1 MSDYKSEFNVENYLS
16 NLSYINKDFNSLWN
30 EILETV
36 PKLTDKWM
44 PSEAN
49 ESDPLLVLL
58 KELAIFADKNN
69 YNVDKNILER
79 FPATLTQL
87 RSAYNV
93 YDDLGYTPDW
103 YISATT
109 PITINYNN
117 IKENKAFIE
126 VNNFPI
132 ELPLRFKM
140 VSDDKSNTVYTLLQ
154 NFIIEK
160 PATGVEQLTSTTHQ
174 IFAMEGKVNDLTING
189 KTQITTL
196 NLDSQNRLYFTQT
209 NIAQNGIL
217 ISNYS
222 DFSDIAYDE
231 KQNLLISHWHRVDNI
246 NQWPSGNPVYELGIN
261 SVTGSVYI
269 QFPEDIGRLI
279 GDGIYVKYLLSS
291 GEQGNMGK
299 GTISK
304 FLNTLSI
311 NLEVKDSTGTQKTV
325 TIDDEFFTLFNSQV
339 VQNGR
344 NPLDIEDMRKQ
355 FNKVVG
361 IFNTLVTLRDY
372 ENYLYEYQ
380 NNLGEYIV
388 SNIRV
393 SDRFHDL
400 TDSITYKHLNSLG
413 EIEDVTETLEE
424 DDKDLMTPYNL
435 KFYPLYPYDY
445 SGDEKAFNQCFEILG
460 RGSLLD
466 NCKNAVEEAKCISHD
481 IMETSGTPIFIPYD
495 LEGQIFLQNQVS
507 SIEAADILRKVNTQ
521 LYAKLNPRELEWGKM
536 LNYGTVV
543 ETIKSADS
551 RIQYVAL
558 NAIQYG
564 DSDGLVSFTMTPGV
578 EIRNVEAGNKAF
590 TQYKDFAYYYNQT
603 NFEYYPSNDAKIAKI
618 ETRVTLS
625 SQSKAGY
632 TVGPNE
638 TFNILVPNYVTKTTY
653 SNYLYVKANKD
664 VTFAANTILP
674 LLKGTKLEFYET
686 KDATK
691 PVATI
696 ESSTTDPVNL
706 RCNKTVT
713 IGSNLF
719 NMGSSYVIEVLQK
732 DTGTIRSTEAINTD
746 NDTNQIVYVCTNS
759 TELSAKFETG
769 DSLYTLLP
777 GEYLFYTDEYGL
789 ELGVFGEGTTLKAT
803 SAISGGIVVVKSDP
817 ENTQNYKSWTVISSG
832 NIEYTVNNI
841 YSFGEGYILSEV
853 SDEIDS
859 TGSKIELM
867 SRYPNKSIYFAIP
880 KGTLTYS
887 HSTTPKN
894 STSSTIILPEGTQGL
909 LRLALVTS
917 PTQSQL
923 LTSLQEVHLYG
934 PGKDTDG
941 NDIPLKDSSNN
952 AVIIKDTTVQ
962 SNKYL
967 VFAGGFLLLDA
978 VTGEQDLQFIAYTVD
993 KSSREMP
1000 TDDSLVN
1007 IDSWRTAEIKT
1018 PGESPTTSTSAEYT
1032 GEYVIFP
1039 VTLKPITLE
1048 VDPASKIK
1056 IDEGRVRYII
1066 SKAEQDVK
1074 NMKFDNDLKPDSTGK
1089 VQVGTIGLPRVVGNK
1104 GKYISKSGE
1113 SVYVSGLLNSKDY
1126 AIISAGNMG
1135 YSDQYNF
1142 TYIPEKSDIIKDP
1155 TTADSYFLTQHV
1167 CNKYVLPKLNSTA
1180 KLTISSMSIKR
1191 S

>member
-36 PKLTDKWM
+36 PKLTDKWI

-109 PITINYNN
+109 PITINFDNRTDN
-117 IKENKAFIE
+117 GIIFGSEK
-126 VNNFPI
+126 FPATLLPVT
-132 ELPLRFKM
+132 LPLRFKI
-140 VSDDKSNTVYTLLQ
+140 VCDDKSNIVYTLLQ
-154 NFIIEK
+154 DFIVETTS
-160 PATGVEQLTSTTHQ
+160 ATTRQ
-174 IFAMEGKVNDLTING
+174 IFAMEGKINDLTING
-189 KTQITTL
+189 KTQLTSL
-196 NLDSQNRLYFTQT
+196 NLDSQNKLYFTQT

-231 KQNLLISHWHRVDNI
+231 KQNLLISQWQRVDNI
-246 NQWPSGNPVYELGIN
+246 NQWPSGSYVYKLGID

-304 FLNTLSI
+304 FLNTFSDLGNYSI
-311 NLEVKDSTGTQKTV
+311 SNDN
-325 TIDDEFFTLFNSQV
+325 FTLFNSQV

-355 FNKVVG
+355 FNKVIGV
-361 IFNTLVTLRDY
+361 FNTLVTLRDY

-388 SNIRV
+388 SNVRV

-400 TDSITYKHLNSLG
+400 TGSITYKHLNSLG
-413 EIEDVTETLEE
+413 EIEDVTETVTETVE
-424 DDKDLMTPYNL
+424 DDNSTTMTPYNL

-445 SGDEKAFNQCFEILG
+445 SGDKEAFNQCFNTSD
-460 RGSLLD
+460 RSSLLD
-466 NCKNAVEEAKCISHD
+466 NCENAVEEAKCISHD
-481 IMETSGTPIFIPYD
+481 IIGISGTPIFIPYD

-536 LNYGTVV
+536 LNYSTVV

-558 NAIQYG
+558 NAIQY
-564 DSDGLVSFTMTPGV
+564 DEPISPTMTPSV

-603 NFEYYPSNDAKIAKI
+603 DFNYYPSSDVKIAKI
-618 ETRVTLS
+618 ETRVDLS
-625 SQSKAGY
+625 SQSKDNY

-653 SNYLYVKANKD
+653 SNYLYVKSSPSVAF
-664 VTFAANTILP
+664 VANTILP
-674 LLKGTKLEFYET
+674 LPEGTTLEFYET
-686 KDATK
+686 KDSEK
-691 PVATI
+691 PIATI
-696 ESSTTDPVNL
+696 TRPANL

-713 IGSNLF
+713 IGPQLF
-719 NMGSSYVIEVLQK
+719 NMGSSYVIEVLQE
-732 DTGTIRSTEAINTD
+732 DTGKIRSTEAINTD
-746 NDTNQIVYVCTNS
+746 NDANQIVYVCTNS
-759 TELSAKFETG
+759 ENLSEALKKT
-769 DSLYTLLP
+769 DSSYTLLP

-789 ELGVFGEGTTLKAT
+789 ELGVFGEGTTLRANQG
-803 SAISGGIVVVKSDP
+803 ISTGIAVVGAVQK
-817 ENTQNYKSWTVISSG
+817 NTRDYKSWTVVSSG
-832 NIEYTVNNI
+832 NIEYLVNNI
-841 YSFGEGYILSEV
+841 YSFGEKYLLEKTELLKNYPSEGEAVYFGITKGALGYAYGVTSLPKEHSEIV
-853 SDEIDS
+853 
-859 TGSKIELM
+859 
-867 SRYPNKSIYFAIP
+867 
-880 KGTLTYS
+880 
-887 HSTTPKN
+887 
-894 STSSTIILPEGTQGL
+894 LPEGAQGL
-909 LRLALVTS
+909 LRLALATS
-917 PTQSQL
+917 PTQPQL
-923 LTSLQEVHLYG
+923 LTELQKIHLYES
-934 PGKDTDG
+934 KTDD
-941 NDIPLKDSSNN
+941 NNKIYSLLKNG
-952 AVIIKDTTVQ
+952 IITNTTVQ

-967 VFAGGFLLLDA
+967 AFAGGSLSLDA
-978 VTGEQDLQFIAYTVD
+978 ITGEQDIQFITYTGGSNAPSD
-993 KSSREMP
+993 N
-1000 TDDSLVN
+1000 SLVE
-1007 IDSWRTAEIKT
+1007 ISSLGDTVMIPGDSVNECA
-1018 PGESPTTSTSAEYT
+1018 
-1032 GEYVIFP
+1032 IFP
-1039 VTLKPITLE
+1039 VTLGNSDT
-1048 VDPASKIK
+1048 VQY
-1056 IDEGRVRYII
+1056 VI
-1066 SKAEQDVK
+1066 SKAGENAKD
-1074 NMKFDNDLKPDSTGK
+1074 MKFNGESKDIIGK
-1089 VQVGTIGLPRVVGNK
+1089 IGLPRVAPLTATFVPTAKVSVSEGSTSRDMNQLGDILGSNK
-1104 GKYISKSGE
+1104 YK
-1113 SVYVSGLLNSKDY
+1113 LLAANDILVLNTST
-1126 AIISAGNMG
+1126 G
-1135 YSDQYNF
+1135 YSNQYNF
-1142 TYIPEKSDIIKDP
+1142 TYIPEESDIIEDP
-1155 TTADSYFLTQHV
+1155 TAEDSYFLTQHV
-1167 CNKYVLPKLNSTA
+1167 CNKYVLPKLNSTD

>member
-36 PKLTDKWM
+36 PKLTDKWV

-109 PITINYNN
+109 PITINFDNRTDN
-117 IKENKAFIE
+117 GIIFGSEK
-126 VNNFPI
+126 FPAALLPVT
-132 ELPLRFKM
+132 LPLRFKM
-140 VSDDKSNTVYTLLQ
+140 VSDDKSNIVYTLFQ
-154 NFIIEK
+154 DFIVETTN
-160 PATGVEQLTSTTHQ
+160 ATTRQ
-174 IFAMEGKVNDLTING
+174 IFAMEGKINDLTING
-189 KTQITTL
+189 KTQLTSL

-231 KQNLLISHWHRVDNI
+231 KQNLLISQWQRVDNI
-246 NQWPSGNPVYELGIN
+246 NQWPSGSYVYKLGIN

-304 FLNTLSI
+304 FLNTFNSLGDYAIS
-311 NLEVKDSTGTQKTV
+311 NES
-325 TIDDEFFTLFNSQV
+325 FTLFNSQI

-344 NPLDIEDMRKQ
+344 DPLDIEDMRKQ
-355 FNKVVG
+355 FNKVIGV
-361 IFNTLVTLRDY
+361 FNTLVTLRDY

-388 SNIRV
+388 SNVRV

-400 TDSITYKHLNSLG
+400 TGSITYKHLNSLG
-413 EIEDVTETLEE
+413 EIEDVTETVE
-424 DDKDLMTPYNL
+424 DDNGTTMTPYNL

-445 SGDEKAFNQCFEILG
+445 SGDREAFNQCFETDV
-460 RGSLLD
+460 RARSSLLN
-466 NCKNAVEEAKCISHD
+466 NCENAVEEAKCISHD
-481 IMETSGTPIFIPYD
+481 IIGISGTPIFIPYD

-536 LNYGTVV
+536 LNYSTVV

-558 NAIQYG
+558 NAIQY
-564 DSDGLVSFTMTPGV
+564 DKPISPTMTPSV

-603 NFEYYPSNDAKIAKI
+603 DFNYYPSSDVKIAKI
-618 ETRVTLS
+618 ETRVDLS
-625 SQSKAGY
+625 SQSKDNY

-653 SNYLYVKANKD
+653 SNYLYVKSSPSVAFVAN
-664 VTFAANTILP
+664 AILP
-674 LLKGTKLEFYET
+674 LPEGTTLEFYET
-686 KDATK
+686 KDSEK

-696 ESSTTDPVNL
+696 TSPANL

-713 IGSNLF
+713 IGSQLF
-719 NMGSSYVIEVLQK
+719 NMGSSYVIEVLQE
-732 DTGTIRSTEAINTD
+732 DTGKIRSTEAINTD
-746 NDTNQIVYVCTNS
+746 NDANQIVYVCTNS
-759 TELSAKFETG
+759 ENLSEALKKT
-769 DSLYTLLP
+769 DNSYTLLP

-789 ELGVFGEGTTLKAT
+789 ELGVFGEGTTLRANQG
-803 SAISGGIVVVKSDP
+803 ISTGIAVVGDVQK
-817 ENTQNYKSWTVISSG
+817 NTRDYKSWTVVSSG
-832 NIEYTVNNI
+832 NIEYLVNNI
-841 YSFGEGYILSEV
+841 YSFGEKYFLEKTELLKNYPSGGEAVYFGITKGALGYAYGVTSLPKEHSEIV
-853 SDEIDS
+853 
-859 TGSKIELM
+859 
-867 SRYPNKSIYFAIP
+867 
-880 KGTLTYS
+880 
-887 HSTTPKN
+887 
-894 STSSTIILPEGTQGL
+894 LPEGAQGL
-909 LRLALVTS
+909 LRLALATS

-923 LTSLQEVHLYG
+923 LTELQKIHLYES
-934 PGKDTDG
+934 KTDDD
-941 NDIPLKDSSNN
+941 NNKIYSLLKNGT
-952 AVIIKDTTVQ
+952 ITDTTVQ

-967 VFAGGFLLLDA
+967 AFAGGSLSLDA
-978 VTGEQDLQFIAYTVD
+978 ATGEQDIQFITYTGG
-993 KSSREMP
+993 SSAP
-1000 TDDSLVN
+1000 SDSSLVE
-1007 IDSWRTAEIKT
+1007 ISSLGDTAMIPGDSVNECA
-1018 PGESPTTSTSAEYT
+1018 
-1032 GEYVIFP
+1032 IFP
-1039 VTLKPITLE
+1039 VTLGTSDT
-1048 VDPASKIK
+1048 VQY
-1056 IDEGRVRYII
+1056 VI
-1066 SKAEQDVK
+1066 SKAGE
-1074 NMKFDNDLKPDSTGK
+1074 NARGMKFNGESKDMIGK
-1089 VQVGTIGLPRVVGNK
+1089 IGLPKVAPLTATFVPTAKVSVSEGSTSRDKNQLGDIL
-1104 GKYISKSGE
+1104 GSDKYK
-1113 SVYVSGLLNSKDY
+1113 LLAANNILALNTST
-1126 AIISAGNMG
+1126 G
-1135 YSDQYNF
+1135 YSNQYNF
-1142 TYIPEKSDIIKDP
+1142 TYIPEESDIIEDP
-1155 TTADSYFLTQHV
+1155 TAADSYFLTQHV
-1167 CNKYVLPKLNSTA
+1167 CNKYVLPKLNSTD

>member
-36 PKLTDKWM
+36 PKLTDKWV

-103 YISATT
+103 YMSATT
-109 PITINYNN
+109 PITINFDNRTDN
-117 IKENKAFIE
+117 GIIFGSEK
-126 VNNFPI
+126 FPAALLPVT
-132 ELPLRFKM
+132 LPLRFKM
-140 VSDDKSNTVYTLLQ
+140 VSDDKSNIVYTLFQ
-154 NFIIEK
+154 DFIVETTN
-160 PATGVEQLTSTTHQ
+160 ATTRQ
-174 IFAMEGKVNDLTING
+174 IFAMEGKINDLTING
-189 KTQITTL
+189 KTQLTSL

-231 KQNLLISHWHRVDNI
+231 KQNLLISQWQRVDNI
-246 NQWPSGNPVYELGIN
+246 NQWPSGSYVYKLGIN

-304 FLNTLSI
+304 FLNTFNSLGDYAIS
-311 NLEVKDSTGTQKTV
+311 NES
-325 TIDDEFFTLFNSQV
+325 FTLFNSQI

-344 NPLDIEDMRKQ
+344 DPLDIEDMRKQ
-355 FNKVVG
+355 FNKVIGV
-361 IFNTLVTLRDY
+361 FNTLVTLRDY

-388 SNIRV
+388 SNVHV

-400 TDSITYKHLNSLG
+400 TDSIAYKHLNSLG
-413 EIEDVTETLEE
+413 EIEDVTETLKK
-424 DDKDLMTPYNL
+424 DNKDLMTPYNL

-445 SGDEKAFNQCFEILG
+445 SGDEKAFNQCFETAD
-460 RGSLLD
+460 RSPLLD
-466 NCKNAVEEAKCISHD
+466 NCENAVEEAKCISHD
-481 IMETSGTPIFIPYD
+481 IMGISGTPIFIPYD

-536 LNYGTVV
+536 LNYSTVV

-558 NAIQYG
+558 NAIKY
-564 DSDGLVSFTMTPGV
+564 DKPISPTMTPSV

-603 NFEYYPSNDAKIAKI
+603 DFNYYPSSDVKIAKI
-618 ETRVTLS
+618 ETRVDLS
-625 SQSKAGY
+625 SQSKDNY

-653 SNYLYVKANKD
+653 SNYLYVKSSPSVAFVAN
-664 VTFAANTILP
+664 AILP
-674 LLKGTKLEFYET
+674 LPEGTALKFYET
-686 KDATK
+686 KDSEK

-696 ESSTTDPVNL
+696 TSPANL

-713 IGSNLF
+713 IGSQLF
-719 NMGSSYVIEVLQK
+719 NMGSSYVIEVLQE
-732 DTGTIRSTEAINTD
+732 DTGKIRSTEAINTD
-746 NDTNQIVYVCTNS
+746 NDANQIVYVCTNS
-759 TELSAKFETG
+759 ENLSEALKKT
-769 DSLYTLLP
+769 DNSCTLLP

-789 ELGVFGEGTTLKAT
+789 ELGVFGEGTTLRAT
-803 SAISGGIVVVKSDP
+803 QGISTGIAVVGDVQK
-817 ENTQNYKSWTVISSG
+817 NTRDYKSWTVVSSG
-832 NIEYTVNNI
+832 NIEYLVNNI
-841 YSFGEGYILSEV
+841 YSFGEKYFLEKSELLKNYPSEGEAVYFGITKGALGYAYGVTSLPEEHSEIV
-853 SDEIDS
+853 
-859 TGSKIELM
+859 
-867 SRYPNKSIYFAIP
+867 
-880 KGTLTYS
+880 
-887 HSTTPKN
+887 
-894 STSSTIILPEGTQGL
+894 LPEGAQGL
-909 LRLALVTS
+909 LRLALATS

-923 LTSLQEVHLYG
+923 LTELQKIHLYES
-934 PGKDTDG
+934 KTDDD
-941 NDIPLKDSSNN
+941 NNKIYSLLKNGT
-952 AVIIKDTTVQ
+952 ITDTTVQ

-967 VFAGGFLLLDA
+967 AFAGGSLLLDTVA
-978 VTGEQDLQFIAYTVD
+978 GEQDLQFITYAVD
-993 KSSREMP
+993 ENSRKAP
-1000 TDDSLVN
+1000 TDNSLVDVGDWGEN
-1007 IDSWRTAEIKT
+1007 IDT
-1018 PGESPTTSTSAEYT
+1018 PGEFLKDTTDTYI

-1039 VTLKPITLE
+1039 VTLSGE
-1048 VDPASKIK
+1048 G
-1056 IDEGRVRYII
+1056 IDSSRVYYII
-1066 SKAEQDVK
+1066 SKAKQNVK
-1074 NMKFDNDLKPDSTGK
+1074 AMKFDTKLSPVTSDADKK
-1089 VQVGTIGLPRVVGNK
+1089 VGIGAIGLPRVVGNK
-1104 GKYISKSGE
+1104 GTYIDKSSTPAE
-1113 SVYVSGLLNSKDY
+1113 WSEVNGLILSNDY
-1126 AIISAGNMG
+1126 ALINADDIG

-1142 TYIPEKSDIIKDP
+1142 TYIPKESDIIEDP
-1155 TTADSYFLTQHV
+1155 AAADSYFLTQHV
-1167 CNKYVLPKLNSTA
+1167 CNKYVLPKLNNTD

>member
-36 PKLTDKWM
+36 PKLTDKWV

-103 YISATT
+103 YMSATT
-109 PITINYNN
+109 PITINFDNRTDN
-117 IKENKAFIE
+117 GIIFGSEK
-126 VNNFPI
+126 FPAALLPVT
-132 ELPLRFKM
+132 LPLRFKM
-140 VSDDKSNTVYTLLQ
+140 VSDDKSNIVYTLFQ
-154 NFIIEK
+154 DFIVETTN
-160 PATGVEQLTSTTHQ
+160 ATTRQ
-174 IFAMEGKVNDLTING
+174 IFAMEGKINDLTING
-189 KTQITTL
+189 KTQLTSL

-231 KQNLLISHWHRVDNI
+231 KQNLLISQWQRVDNI
-246 NQWPSGNPVYELGIN
+246 NQWPSGSYVYKLGIN

-304 FLNTLSI
+304 FLNTFNSLG
-311 NLEVKDSTGTQKTV
+311 DY
-325 TIDDEFFTLFNSQV
+325 TISNESFTLFNSQI

-344 NPLDIEDMRKQ
+344 DPLDIEDMRKQ
-355 FNKVVG
+355 FNKVIGV
-361 IFNTLVTLRDY
+361 FNTLVTLRDY

-388 SNIRV
+388 SNVHV

-400 TDSITYKHLNSLG
+400 TDSIAYKHLNSLG
-413 EIEDVTETLEE
+413 EIEDVTETLKK
-424 DDKDLMTPYNL
+424 DNKDLMTPYNL

-445 SGDEKAFNQCFEILG
+445 SGDKEAFNQCFEIAD
-460 RGSLLD
+460 RSPLLD
-466 NCKNAVEEAKCISHD
+466 NCENAVEEAKCISHD
-481 IMETSGTPIFIPYD
+481 ILGFSGTPIFIPYD

-536 LNYGTVV
+536 LNYSTVV

-558 NAIQYG
+558 NAIKY
-564 DSDGLVSFTMTPGV
+564 DNPISPTITPSV
-578 EIRNVEAGNKAF
+578 EIRNVETGNKAF

-603 NFEYYPSNDAKIAKI
+603 NFKYYPSSDAEIAKI
-618 ETRVTLS
+618 ETRIDLS
-625 SQSKAGY
+625 KQSKDNY

-653 SNYLYVKANKD
+653 SNYLYVKATGSTT
-664 VTFAANTILP
+664 VAFVANAVLP
-674 LLKGTKLEFYET
+674 LPESTTLEFYET
-686 KDATK
+686 KDSEK
-691 PVATI
+691 PIATI
-696 ESSTTDPVNL
+696 TRPTKL

-713 IGSNLF
+713 IGPQLF
-719 NMGSSYVIEVLQK
+719 NMGSSYVIEVLQE
-732 DTGTIRSTEAINTD
+732 DTGKIRSTEAINTD

-759 TELSAKFETG
+759 KDLSEALKTR
-769 DSLYTLLP
+769 DPNPTVPSSMTYTLLP

-789 ELGVFGEGTTLKAT
+789 ELGVFGEGTTLKAKSVLST
-803 SAISGGIVVVKSDP
+803 GIVVVSNIQ
-817 ENTQNYKSWTVISSG
+817 ESTQDYKSWTVISSG

-841 YSFGEGYILSEV
+841 YSFGEKYFLEK
-853 SDEIDS
+853 
-859 TGSKIELM
+859 TELLKN
-867 SRYPNKSIYFAIP
+867 YPEDGNAAYFSIP
-880 KGTLTYS
+880 KGTLKYDYDVKS
-887 HSTTPKN
+887 ISEKSPE
-894 STSSTIILPEGTQGL
+894 IVLPEGVQGL
-909 LRLALVTS
+909 LRLALATS

-923 LTSLQEVHLYG
+923 LTESQKIHLYKSEKDSK
-934 PGKDTDG
+934 GKITYP
-941 NDIPLKDSSNN
+941 PLTDSSNN
-952 AVIIKDTTVQ
+952 AVIITDTTVQ

-967 VFAGGFLLLDA
+967 AFAGGSLLLDVVA
-978 VTGEQDLQFIAYTVD
+978 GEQDLQFITYTVD
-993 KSSREMP
+993 KSSREAP
-1000 TDDSLVN
+1000 IDDSLVN
-1007 IDSWRTAEIKT
+1007 VDSWTTTEIKT
-1018 PGESPTTSTSAEYT
+1018 PGESPSASTS

-1039 VTLKPITLE
+1039 VTL
-1048 VDPASKIK
+1048 ASSDSTVT
-1056 IDEGRVRYII
+1056 IDDSQVHYII
-1066 SKAEQDVK
+1066 SKAGQDVK
-1074 NMKFDNDLKPDSTGK
+1074 AMKFDAKLSPVTSDTNKK
-1089 VQVGTIGLPRVVGNK
+1089 VGIGAIGLPRVVGSD
-1104 GKYISKSGE
+1104 GKYIKND
-1113 SVYVSGLLNSKDY
+1113 SGLANVSDLVGSTNNYTLINAND
-1126 AIISAGNMG
+1126 IG
-1135 YSDQYNF
+1135 YSDQYDF
-1142 TYIPEKSDIIKDP
+1142 TYIPEESDIIEDP
-1155 TTADSYFLTQHV
+1155 TAADSYFLTQHV
-1167 CNKYVLPKLNSTA
+1167 CNKYVLPKLNSTD

>member
-36 PKLTDKWM
+36 PKLTDKWV

-93 YDDLGYTPDW
+93 YDDLGYTPDG

-109 PITINYNN
+109 PITINFDNRTDN
-117 IKENKAFIE
+117 GIIFGSEK
-126 VNNFPI
+126 FPAALLPVT
-132 ELPLRFKM
+132 LPLRFKM
-140 VSDDKSNTVYTLLQ
+140 VSDDKSNIVYTLFQ
-154 NFIIEK
+154 DFIVETTN
-160 PATGVEQLTSTTHQ
+160 ATTRQ
-174 IFAMEGKVNDLTING
+174 IFAMEGKINDLTING
-189 KTQITTL
+189 KTQLTSL

-231 KQNLLISHWHRVDNI
+231 KQNLLISQWQRVDNI
-246 NQWPSGNPVYELGIN
+246 NQWPSGSYVYKLGIN

-304 FLNTLSI
+304 FLNTFNSLGDYAIS
-311 NLEVKDSTGTQKTV
+311 NES
-325 TIDDEFFTLFNSQV
+325 FTLFNSQI

-344 NPLDIEDMRKQ
+344 DPLDIEDMRKQ
-355 FNKVVG
+355 FNKVIGV
-361 IFNTLVTLRDY
+361 FNTLVTLRDY

-388 SNIRV
+388 SNVRV

-400 TDSITYKHLNSLG
+400 TGSITYKHLNSLG
-413 EIEDVTETLEE
+413 EIGDVTETVE
-424 DDKDLMTPYNL
+424 DDNGTTMTPYNL

-445 SGDEKAFNQCFEILG
+445 SGDREAFNQCFETDV
-460 RGSLLD
+460 RARSSLLN
-466 NCKNAVEEAKCISHD
+466 NCENAVEEAKCISHD
-481 IMETSGTPIFIPYD
+481 IIGISGTPIFIPYD

-521 LYAKLNPRELEWGKM
+521 LYSKLNPRELEWGKM
-536 LNYGTVV
+536 LNYSTVV

-558 NAIQYG
+558 NAIQY
-564 DSDGLVSFTMTPGV
+564 DEPISPTMTPSV

-603 NFEYYPSNDAKIAKI
+603 DFNYYPTDTTTKISSI
-618 ETRVTLS
+618 ETRIMLT
-625 SQSKAGY
+625 QEQPKDKY
-632 TVGPNE
+632 IVGPNE
-638 TFNILVPNYVTKTTY
+638 TFNVLAPNYVTKTTY
-653 SNYLYVKANKD
+653 SNYLYVKAVDNAT
-664 VTFAANTILP
+664 VTFVANTILP
-674 LLKGTKLEFYET
+674 LPENTTLEFYET
-686 KDATK
+686 KDSA
-691 PVATI
+691 
-696 ESSTTDPVNL
+696 DPIAKIIGPANL
-706 RCNKTVT
+706 RCNKSLTLRDSLRV
-713 IGSNLF
+713 

-732 DTGTIRSTEAINTD
+732 DTGTIRSTEAINADRD
-746 NDTNQIVYVCTNS
+746 NNQIVYVCTNS
-759 TELSAKFETG
+759 KDLSEALKTR
-769 DSLYTLLP
+769 DPNSAAASSTAYTLLP

-789 ELGVFGEGTTLKAT
+789 ELGVFGEGTALKAK
-803 SAISGGIVVVKSDP
+803 SVLSDEIVVVSNIQESTRD
-817 ENTQNYKSWTVISSG
+817 YKSWTVISSG

-841 YSFGEGYILSEV
+841 YSFGEGYTLSEE

-859 TGSKIELM
+859 TSGLKIELM
-867 SRYPNKSIYFAIP
+867 DKYPGKSIYFVIP
-880 KGTLTYS
+880 KGKLTYEYQD
-887 HSTTPKN
+887 
-894 STSSTIILPEGTQGL
+894 TSSTLSLPEGAQGL
-909 LRLALVTS
+909 LRLALATS

-923 LTSLQEVHLYG
+923 LTGPTLSRPIAGTQELHLKYSD
-934 PGKDTDG
+934 DTEE
-941 NDIPLKDSSNN
+941 S
-952 AVIIKDTTVQ
+952 VIKDTTVQ

-967 VFAGGFLLLDA
+967 AFAGGSLSLDA
-978 VTGEQDLQFIAYTVD
+978 TAGEQDIQFITYTGG
-993 KSSREMP
+993 SSAP
-1000 TDDSLVN
+1000 SDSSLVEMSSLGDTAM
-1007 IDSWRTAEIKT
+1007 IPGDSAHEC
-1018 PGESPTTSTSAEYT
+1018 A
-1032 GEYVIFP
+1032 IFP
-1039 VTLKPITLE
+1039 VTLDNSDT
-1048 VDPASKIK
+1048 VQY
-1056 IDEGRVRYII
+1056 VI
-1066 SKAEQDVK
+1066 SKAGENAK
-1074 NMKFDNDLKPDSTGK
+1074 GMKFNGESKGIIGK
-1089 VQVGTIGLPRVVGNK
+1089 IGLPRVAPLTATFVPTAK
-1104 GKYISKSGE
+1104 
-1113 SVYVSGLLNSKDY
+1113 VPVSEGSASRDKNQLRDILGSDEYKLLAANDILVLNTST
-1126 AIISAGNMG
+1126 G
-1135 YSDQYNF
+1135 YSNQYNF
-1142 TYIPEKSDIIKDP
+1142 TYIPEESDIIEDP
-1155 TTADSYFLTQHV
+1155 TAADSYFLTQHV
-1167 CNKYVLPKLNSTA
+1167 CNKYVLPKLNSTD

>member
-109 PITINYNN
+109 PITINFDNRTDN
-117 IKENKAFIE
+117 GIIFGSEK
-126 VNNFPI
+126 FPATLLPVT
-132 ELPLRFKM
+132 LPLRFKM
-140 VSDDKSNTVYTLLQ
+140 VCDDKSNIVYTLLQ
-154 NFIIEK
+154 DFIVETTN
-160 PATGVEQLTSTTHQ
+160 ATTRQ
-174 IFAMEGKVNDLTING
+174 IFAMEGKINDLTING
-189 KTQITTL
+189 KTQLTSL

-231 KQNLLISHWHRVDNI
+231 KQNLLISQWQRVDNI
-246 NQWPSGNPVYELGIN
+246 NQWPSGSYVYKLGVN

-304 FLNTLSI
+304 FLNTFSDLGNYSI
-311 NLEVKDSTGTQKTV
+311 SNDN
-325 TIDDEFFTLFNSQV
+325 FTLFNSQV

-355 FNKVVG
+355 FNKVIGV
-361 IFNTLVTLRDY
+361 FNTLVTLRDY

-388 SNIRV
+388 SNVRV

-400 TDSITYKHLNSLG
+400 TGSITYKHLNSLG
-413 EIEDVTETLEE
+413 EIEDVTETVE
-424 DDKDLMTPYNL
+424 DDNSTTMTPYNL

-445 SGDEKAFNQCFEILG
+445 SGDKKAFNQCFNTSD
-460 RGSLLD
+460 RSSLLD
-466 NCKNAVEEAKCISHD
+466 NCENAVEEAKCISHD
-481 IMETSGTPIFIPYD
+481 IIGISGTPIFIPYD

-507 SIEAADILRKVNTQ
+507 SIEAADILRRVNTQ

-536 LNYGTVV
+536 LNYSTVV

-558 NAIQYG
+558 NAIQY
-564 DSDGLVSFTMTPGV
+564 DEPISPTMTPSV

-603 NFEYYPSNDAKIAKI
+603 DFNYYPSSDVKIAKI
-618 ETRVTLS
+618 ETRVDLS
-625 SQSKAGY
+625 SQSKDNY

-653 SNYLYVKANKD
+653 SNYLYVKSSSSVAF
-664 VTFAANTILP
+664 VANTILP
-674 LLKGTKLEFYET
+674 LPESTKLEFYET
-686 KDATK
+686 KDSEK
-691 PVATI
+691 PIATI
-696 ESSTTDPVNL
+696 THPANL

-713 IGSNLF
+713 IGSQLF
-719 NMGSSYVIEVLQK
+719 NMGSSYVIEVLQE
-732 DTGTIRSTEAINTD
+732 DTGKIRSTEAINTD
-746 NDTNQIVYVCTNS
+746 NDANQIVYVCTNS
-759 TELSAKFETG
+759 EKLSEALKKTG
-769 DSLYTLLP
+769 NSYTLLP

-789 ELGVFGEGTTLKAT
+789 ELGVFGEGTTLRANQD
-803 SAISGGIVVVKSDP
+803 ISTGIAVVGDVQK
-817 ENTQNYKSWTVISSG
+817 NTRDYKSWTVVSSG
-832 NIEYTVNNI
+832 NIEYLVNNI
-841 YSFGEGYILSEV
+841 YSFGEKYFLEKTELLKNYPSEGEAVYFGITKGALGYAYNVTSLPEEHSEIV
-853 SDEIDS
+853 
-859 TGSKIELM
+859 
-867 SRYPNKSIYFAIP
+867 
-880 KGTLTYS
+880 
-887 HSTTPKN
+887 
-894 STSSTIILPEGTQGL
+894 LPEGAQGL
-909 LRLALVTS
+909 LRLALATS

-923 LTSLQEVHLYG
+923 LTELQKIHLYES
-934 PGKDTDG
+934 KTDG
-941 NDIPLKDSSNN
+941 NNKIYSLLRNG
-952 AVIIKDTTVQ
+952 IITDTTVQ

-967 VFAGGFLLLDA
+967 AFAGGSLSLDA
-978 VTGEQDLQFIAYTVD
+978 ITGEQDIQFITYTGGSNAPSD
-993 KSSREMP
+993 N
-1000 TDDSLVN
+1000 SLVE
-1007 IDSWRTAEIKT
+1007 ISSLGDTAMIPGDSVNECA
-1018 PGESPTTSTSAEYT
+1018 
-1032 GEYVIFP
+1032 IFP
-1039 VTLKPITLE
+1039 VTLGNSDT
-1048 VDPASKIK
+1048 VQY
-1056 IDEGRVRYII
+1056 VI
-1066 SKAEQDVK
+1066 SKAGENARDMEFNGESK
-1074 NMKFDNDLKPDSTGK
+1074 DIIGK
-1089 VQVGTIGLPRVVGNK
+1089 IGLPRVAPLTATFVPTAKVSVSEGSTSRDKNQLGDILGSNK
-1104 GKYISKSGE
+1104 YK
-1113 SVYVSGLLNSKDY
+1113 LLAADNILVLNTST
-1126 AIISAGNMG
+1126 G
-1135 YSDQYNF
+1135 YSNQYNF
-1142 TYIPEKSDIIKDP
+1142 TYIPEESDIIEDP
-1155 TTADSYFLTQHV
+1155 TAADSYFLTQHV
-1167 CNKYVLPKLNSTA
+1167 CNKYVLPKLNSTD